1 MYSIPKGADATSAN
15 VNSGISKLSIG
26 EHGLT
31 SLTDYQ
37 KLSEQVENVDSFP
50 INYVDIFLKTKDKS
64 LLTEIGKSRFLAKR
78 LKEVIAKNTEPWQP
92 EALLQILK
100 LLKHIPFELSNL
112 VDNDLGYAIKNI
124 KKIAISENNEQITD
138 ETTNLIKEW
147 KELQT
152 KQGQVS
158 GKRDSPE
165 RSSSTSPP
173 TEHKKVR
180 LAIQKEPPARPKA
193 MADMNFFAPS
203 VSTEPKRFRIVRP
216 VYSVDPTTVK
226 EESNSSVVKSASPS
240 KKTVRFAEKLVEI
253 REYEKNPEEWT
264 SFDGYDENELSVYD
278 ESEQTPYYNIPTVDW
293 YHPLELNF
301 NTEQNPSLIIPK
313 HVRTIE
319 SAAQDTREKT
329 VLAAIYTSAQHI
341 PSSPGEPD
349 EFPDPNIDTRI
360 IPLEDVN
367 SQPTYNNNN
376 NNSNSNSNNI
386 VAPTPIPQTI
396 HPKMITPA
404 TLSAAAAIAAAM
416 DTSYSLSPQINRAP
430 PAPVIQAPVVASVQP
445 EISNHTVEA
454 MLRNN
459 PGIMQSLKNL
469 SFLAAGNTG
478 TMPQTMS
485 YNQPQMY
492 GNINRNNN
500 SRPPP
505 KITKNRGGNRNR
517 GSGGGPNRNFSNR
530 VCNFFASAEGC
541 RNGASCPFSHEK

>member
-1 MYSIPKGADATSAN
+1 MIHKR
-15 VNSGISKLSIG
+15 
-26 EHGLT
+26 EHVGLI
-31 SLTDYQ
+31 SLTEYQ
-37 KLSEQVENVDSFP
+37 KLSEQVENVESFP
-50 INYVDIFLKTKDKS
+50 IDYVDIFLKTKDKS

-78 LKEVIAKNTEPWQP
+78 LKEVIAKITDPWQP
-92 EALLQILK
+92 ESILQILK

-112 VDNDLGYAIKNI
+112 VDNDLGHAIKNI
-124 KKIAISENNEQITD
+124 KKIAISKNHKQITD

-152 KQGQVS
+152 KQVQLS

-216 VYSVDPTTVK
+216 VYSVDPTTTVK
-226 EESNSSVVKSASPS
+226 EENSSPLIKSASPT

-264 SFDGYDENELSVYD
+264 NFDDCDETELSVYD
-278 ESEQTPYYNIPTVDW
+278 DSEQTPYYNIPTVDW

-341 PSSPGEPD
+341 PSSPGEPG
-349 EFPDPNIDTRI
+349 EFPDPNIDTRV

-376 NNSNSNSNNI
+376 ISSSSSSSNNNI
-386 VAPTPIPQTI
+386 VAPTPTPQTI
-396 HPKMITPA
+396 HPEMITPA

-416 DTSYSLSPQINRAP
+416 DTSYSSSPQQIHRVPTPAPP
-430 PAPVIQAPVVASVQP
+430 PAPVVQAPIINSVQP

-459 PGIMQSLKNL
+459 PGIMQSLKKL

-485 YNQPQMY
+485 YNQPQIY
-492 GNINRNNN
+492 GGNVINRNG
-500 SRPPP
+500 RPPA

-517 GSGGGPNRNFSNR
+517 GGGGPNRNFSNR
-530 VCNFFASAEGC
+530 VCNFFASNEGC
-541 RNGASCPFSHEK
+541 RNGANCPFSHEK